1 MNLEQLT
8 GRHIRLRRK
17 LLSTYRALPRNTGRI
32 ARLTHELAA
41 TERMISMARAA
52 MGAATG
58 SRQSGNR
65 SRTNVANAPTPRG
78 QRRDGARFAPTI
90 PCMENKHSSHQWL
103 GRFAGRLLQLR
114 PSMHVGMAVQQ
125 AVMSIHDAAD
135 LDPHRAAELL
145 VLATPN
151 AEAVVERS
159 AARPTVTHAS
169 RYQAMFGV
177 QTTTQ
182 TSDTP
187 QPASVV
193 R

>member
-1 MNLEQLT
+1 
-8 GRHIRLRRK
+8 
-17 LLSTYRALPRNTGRI
+17 
-32 ARLTHELAA
+32 
-41 TERMISMARAA
+41 
-52 MGAATG
+52 
-58 SRQSGNR
+58 
-65 SRTNVANAPTPRG
+65 
-78 QRRDGARFAPTI
+78 
-90 PCMENKHSSHQWL
+90 MENKHSSHQWL

-187 QPASVV
+187 HA
-193 R
+193 